1 MRNGGGGGMGMR
13 GNGHQGGMGMKRR
26 WDSSGGGGQGSS
38 DQGYPKRPYQPPS
51 SHFSSH
57 ASNGISAGGSY
68 QPKQPYRPNS
78 YEQKPPSMS
87 NMPPQ
92 TAYQAP
98 SYPKFPGYAQMQMP
112 PSLGAYATPIQA
124 AIANYTFPP
133 PQSSIMPPLPKN

>member
-1 MRNGGGGGMGMR
+1 MRNGGGMRNDMGMR
-13 GNGHQGGMGMKRR
+13 GSQGGMGMKRR

-51 SHFSSH
+51 SHFSNH

-68 QPKQPYRPNS
+68 QPKPFRPNS
-78 YEQKPPSMS
+78 YDQKPPTMS
-87 NMPPQ
+87 AMPPQ
-92 TAYQAP
+92 TSYPAP

-112 PSLGAYATPIQA
+112 PSLGAYTTPIQA

-133 PQSSIMPPLPKN
+133 PSSIMPPLPKN